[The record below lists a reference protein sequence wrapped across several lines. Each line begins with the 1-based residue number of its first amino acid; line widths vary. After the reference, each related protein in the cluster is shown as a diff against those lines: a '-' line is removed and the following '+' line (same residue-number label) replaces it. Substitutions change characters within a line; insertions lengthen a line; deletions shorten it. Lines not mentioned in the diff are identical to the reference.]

1 MSSEKN
7 SIALTNFFSSLFKN
21 FPKLLLTNLLF
32 AIPFA
37 FFGGIFQLI
46 NIITGINSNF
56 ILFLTVIPLF
66 PFYAGIT
73 QVTSHMVRGE
83 KDVNVLSNFIAGV
96 TENFMRFLF
105 HGVVFYAAIFFSYY
119 SIVMYASFGKY
130 NGMFYCLLALS
141 IVVAV
146 FFLFAFFYIPPM
158 TVTFD
163 ISMKNIYKNSA
174 LMTFGEF
181 KHNIFATFGLLVI
194 FLVCATVLFC
204 CYNAVAVIIATIILA
219 LFLVPS
225 VMSYVINSA
234 VYKTMYTM
242 IVDKDEKSKTI
253 DKKIENRKKGNF
265 FDDEEKPNIAD
276 SFSELEVDESRD
288 GDEYIY
294 YNGKMVKRSILV
306 KLKKDAEEKE
316 NN

>member
-7 SIALTNFFSSLFKN
+7 SIALANFFSSLFKN

-37 FFGGIFQLI
+37 VFGGIFQTI
-46 NIITGINSNF
+46 NILTGINSNF
-56 ILFLTVIPLF
+56 VLFLTVIPLF
-66 PFYAGIT
+66 PFYAGVT

-96 TENFMRFLF
+96 KENFLRFLF
-105 HGVVFYAAIFFSYY
+105 HGVVLYAAIFFSYY
-119 SIVMYASFGKY
+119 SIVMYSSFGKY
-130 NGMFYCLLALS
+130 NGMFYCLLAFS

-174 LMTFGEF
+174 LMTFGEL

-194 FLVCATVLFC
+194 FLVCATILFC

-219 LFLVPS
+219 LFFVPS
-225 VMSYVINSA
+225 VISYVTNSA

-242 IVDKDEKSKTI
+242 IVGKDEKIKTI
-253 DKKIENRKKGNF
+253 DEKMENRKKGNF
-265 FDDEEKPNIAD
+265 FDDKEKSSLTD

-294 YNGKMVKRSILV
+294 YNGKMVKRSVLV